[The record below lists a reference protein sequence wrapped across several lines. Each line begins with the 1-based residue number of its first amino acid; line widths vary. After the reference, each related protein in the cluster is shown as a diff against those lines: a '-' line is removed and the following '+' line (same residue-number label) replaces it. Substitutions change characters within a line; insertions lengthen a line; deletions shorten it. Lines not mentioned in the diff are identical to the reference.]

1 MGSPQ
6 EGTHEQTRTILKAQK
21 KCYELGSHIGVRV
34 SGHFEVIVAP
44 CWPQKKVMV
53 ETLYIKGNSIY
64 IYIYI
69 YREPRGKFLH
79 KPSFY
84 FISRFHFR
92 FPSP

>member
-1 MGSPQ
+1 MALGSHLMRCMVSKSALPSADHLKIRSAQ

-21 KCYELGSHIGVRV
+21 KCYELGSPIGVRV

-64 IYIYI
+64 I
-69 YREPRGKFLH
+69 
-79 KPSFY
+79 
-84 FISRFHFR
+84 
-92 FPSP
+92 